1 MIAKNA
7 DQTYQEAVAARNAAA
22 RKLYEA
28 ELAVHDAHQSHVDQW
43 IRATHD
49 RLHTAVVRYVA
60 AQDAVSALRSVTAA
74 PSVTTAA

>member
-1 MIAKNA
+1 MIAKDA
-7 DQTYQEAVAARNAAA
+7 DQSYQQAVAARDIAA

-28 ELAVHDAHQSHVDQW
+28 ELAVHDAHQSHIDQW

-60 AQDAVSALRSVTAA
+60 AQDAVSALR
-74 PSVTTAA
+74 PVTTAA

>member
-1 MIAKNA
+1 MIGTN
-7 DQTYQEAVAARNAAA
+7 DQTYLQAVAARDAAA

-28 ELAVHDAHQSHVDQW
+28 ELAVHDAHQSHIDQW

-60 AQDAVSALRSVTAA
+60 AQDAVSALRPTPTAA
-74 PSVTTAA
+74 